1 MVLIIFNIFQPNEA
15 LDVKEEGKDV
25 VGSPANK
32 KKRVLPDWMVEM
44 AGSSAAKASKAPKAN
59 SKTPSKPAG
68 ILPPS
73 VKQKTSF
80 DIYNICIYFLFLVII
95 KQDKNIAMLSW

>member
-73 VKQKTSF
+73 LKEKLVLTFIIYVYISYFWLLLNKTK
-80 DIYNICIYFLFLVII
+80 I
-95 KQDKNIAMLSW
+95 